1 MAEVKSPRNLE
12 NNKQGQNFSAKEFAL
27 IKELVQARME
37 QKQNLEYESF
47 DGYELPP
54 RTQFSMLKKPA
65 VSIKYGKLTFNM
77 ASIRLFEGVKHILP
91 IVNTKKKKLAVI
103 PCAEEE
109 SASVEWAR
117 INKQGNWV
125 NKDITSVDFVENL
138 FKLMDWDRQCRYK
151 VLGRVAASERG
162 LILVFEMEEAIMF
175 APKKEEYIDHETGE
189 KKQRQVKYYPDAYK
203 NRIGRLYNDY
213 AQYRQMNLFEDFHGY
228 EDENTADNTDSK
240 PVKEINA
247 NQEVKEQPGEA
258 NSSDGFA
265 GVLSSGEATIEKEIY
280 TGEDDRQ

>member
-1 MAEVKSPRNLE
+1 
-12 NNKQGQNFSAKEFAL
+12 
-27 IKELVQARME
+27 
-37 QKQNLEYESF
+37 
-47 DGYELPP
+47 
-54 RTQFSMLKKPA
+54 
-65 VSIKYGKLTFNM
+65 M

-203 NRIGRLYNDY
+203 NRIGRSYNDY

>member
-1 MAEVKSPRNLE
+1 MAETERGLADNT
-12 NNKQGQNFSAKEFAL
+12 QGQNFSEKEFAL

-47 DGYELPP
+47 EGYELPP

-109 SASVEWAR
+109 SATVEWAR

-125 NKDITSVDFVENL
+125 NKDITSIDFVENL
-138 FKLMDWDRQCRYK
+138 FKLMDWDRECRYK
-151 VLGRVAASERG
+151 ILGRIAASERG

-175 APKKEEYIDHETGE
+175 TPKKEEYIDQVTGE

-203 NRIGRLYNDY
+203 NRIGRSYNDY
-213 AQYRQMNLFEDFHGY
+213 AQYRQMNLFEDFNEY
-228 EDENTADNTDSK
+228 EDEKATKDIQSESGQLQYGYQQA
-240 PVKEINA
+240 KEESGKNSQMNDIVEALSHTEVNA
-247 NQEVKEQPGEA
+247 EKK
-258 NSSDGFA
+258 
-265 GVLSSGEATIEKEIY
+265 SSGR
-280 TGEDDRQ
+280 GD

>member
-12 NNKQGQNFSAKEFAL
+12 NDKQGQNFSAKEFAL

-109 SASVEWAR
+109 ESASVEWAR

-151 VLGRVAASERG
+151 VLGKVAASERG

-189 KKQRQVKYYPDAYK
+189 KK
-203 NRIGRLYNDY
+203 
-213 AQYRQMNLFEDFHGY
+213 
-228 EDENTADNTDSK
+228 
-240 PVKEINA
+240 
-247 NQEVKEQPGEA
+247 
-258 NSSDGFA
+258 
-265 GVLSSGEATIEKEIY
+265 
-280 TGEDDRQ
+280 

>member
-12 NNKQGQNFSAKEFAL
+12 NDKQGQNFSAKEFAL

-151 VLGRVAASERG
+151 VLGKVAASERG

-189 KKQRQVKYYPDAYK
+189 KK
-203 NRIGRLYNDY
+203 
-213 AQYRQMNLFEDFHGY
+213 
-228 EDENTADNTDSK
+228 
-240 PVKEINA
+240 
-247 NQEVKEQPGEA
+247 
-258 NSSDGFA
+258 
-265 GVLSSGEATIEKEIY
+265 
-280 TGEDDRQ
+280 